1 MNDLAGRGVAA
12 DPSARTL
19 RVAGISLVVG
29 GLLWQPMLAFQN
41 LAGLHDRSDTWQWSV
56 DQYGFLVAMGCLLV
70 GLVALDRT
78 AVAGTGR
85 LGRWSMRAL
94 VLAWGAL
101 VLGQL
106 LKLTTGWEPP
116 GLGIAAGLATYPAA
130 LLAGSA
136 AVRAGRLTGW
146 GRWALLLEGV
156 YETLVILVPLLAAN
170 WGPSWATEAGWQL
183 CWVLLGA
190 ASLTEASRTSR
201 IGREAAAG
209 APMMRT

>member
-94 VLAWGAL
+94 VLAWAAL
-101 VLGQL
+101 VLGQGHFLAINKRGQGGHLHQALPGVEKNGSFPGFVDVAIGPLQVAVLVAVSSYQIVRYSL
-106 LKLTTGWEPP
+106 L
-116 GLGIAAGLATYPAA
+116 
-130 LLAGSA
+130 
-136 AVRAGRLTGW
+136 
-146 GRWALLLEGV
+146 
-156 YETLVILVPLLAAN
+156 
-170 WGPSWATEAGWQL
+170 
-183 CWVLLGA
+183 
-190 ASLTEASRTSR
+190 SR
-201 IGREAAAG
+201 
-209 APMMRT
+209 